1 MRDEKKRKWR
11 GIEFEFVEVRLNRVL
26 TLSFARVSF
35 ESGDSRERSR

>member
-11 GIEFEFVEVRLNRVL
+11 GIEFVEVRLNRVL

-35 ESGDSRERSR
+35 ESGDSRERV